1 MTIASHEAPTDQ
13 SRHDIGWAET
23 LSRLR
28 GYIAARIG
36 DSEAAADIAQDVI
49 ARSIAAGALE
59 RAHDLNGWLFRA
71 AQNAIVD
78 HYRSRRVRQ
87 PDSELVEWAEPESDG
102 PAPNQATRD
111 LARCV
116 QPLIDEL
123 PTKYRDALIAID
135 IEGHTHHAAAEAIG
149 ISTSGM
155 KSRVQRGR
163 RHLRDLLT
171 ECCAV
176 HLSRDGAI
184 ASYERS
190 GSSLDGAPCGCAS
203 DTDSVRPRTH

>member
-1 MTIASHEAPTDQ
+1 VDAKIEAGR
-13 SRHDIGWAET
+13 RHDAGWHET
-23 LSRLR
+23 IRRLR

-36 DSEAAADIAQDVI
+36 DADAAADIAQDVV

-78 HYRSRRVRQ
+78 HHRRRRTAAGAE
-87 PDSELVEWAEPESDG
+87 DELERLAEPEPEDR
-102 PAPNQATRD
+102 APNAATRE
-111 LARCV
+111 LAHCL
-116 QPLIDEL
+116 QPLVEEL
-123 PTKYRDALIAID
+123 PAKYRDALVAVD
-135 IEGHTHHAAAEAIG
+135 LEGRTHHEAAGAAG
-149 ISTSGM
+149 ISVSGM

-176 HLSRDGAI
+176 HLDRDGAI
-184 ASYERS
+184 SAYRPAPGS
-190 GSSLDGAPCGCAS
+190 GCGCSAC
-203 DTDSVRPRTH
+203 T

>member
-1 MTIASHEAPTDQ
+1 MTIASHEARTDQ
-13 SRHDIGWAET
+13 DWHDIGWTET

-28 GYIAARIG
+28 GYITARTG
-36 DSEAAADIAQDVI
+36 DPDLAADIAQDVI

-78 HYRSRRVRQ
+78 HYRSRRVRL
-87 PDSELVEWAEPESDG
+87 PDSDLIEWAEPESDG
-102 PAPNQATRD
+102 PATNQATRD

-116 QPLIDEL
+116 QPLIEEL
-123 PTKYRDALIAID
+123 PTKYRDALVAID
-135 IEGHTHHAAAEAIG
+135 IEGHTHHAAAAQVG

-171 ECCAV
+171 DCCAV
-176 HLSRDGAI
+176 HLSRAGAI

-190 GSSLDGAPCGCAS
+190 GSSPDGTPCGCAT
-203 DTDSVRPRTH
+203 DTNSA

>member
-13 SRHDIGWAET
+13 GRHDIGWTET

-28 GYIAARIG
+28 SYIAARIS

-78 HYRSRRVRQ
+78 HYRSRRVRL
-87 PDSELVEWAEPESDG
+87 PDSDLVEWAEPESDG
-102 PAPNQATRD
+102 PAPNRATRD

-123 PTKYRDALIAID
+123 PAKYRDALVAVD
-135 IEGHTHHAAAEAIG
+135 IEGRTHHAAAAENG

-184 ASYERS
+184 ASYDRS
-190 GSSLDGAPCGCAS
+190 GSSSDGGPCGCAT
-203 DTDSVRPRTH
+203 DTGPPDSRG